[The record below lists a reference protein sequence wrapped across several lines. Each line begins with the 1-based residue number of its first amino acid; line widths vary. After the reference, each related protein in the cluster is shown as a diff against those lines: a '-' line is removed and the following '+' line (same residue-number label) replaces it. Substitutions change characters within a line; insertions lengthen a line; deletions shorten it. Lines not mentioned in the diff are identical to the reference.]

1 MNAALHPRRMMAHP
15 ARRCLAV
22 MAIGATTLLL
32 VACKGEIS
40 GSPSPPPEF
49 GSVSKPLFGC
59 PTVQGVYAWPP
70 SAGVYANQMATNQ
83 EPWEGG
89 IPVPARRG
97 KMQIWVTQTS
107 SGIVFRSR
115 SARVMEGLRDRS
127 TKEWSY
133 SEYHRAAYS
142 CAHGVLEVEP
152 VDVVTTEDYGGKG
165 IRRGFKLVVLEDG
178 SLAVGVKTI
187 SYGRTM
193 ALFSWADVSRGTI
206 SAPDKTFWRW
216 SKLARVESGDKEP
229 APAGTVGE
237 QP

>member
-1 MNAALHPRRMMAHP
+1 MDTALPGHNIETHPTKRH
-15 ARRCLAV
+15 LAV
-22 MAIGATTLLL
+22 IVVFAACMLLP
-32 VACKGEIS
+32 ACMGETS

-49 GSVSKPLFGC
+49 GAVSKPLFGC

-70 SAGVYANQMATNQ
+70 SAGTYAKQMATNQ

-97 KMQIWVTQTS
+97 KMQIWVTQTG

-115 SARVMEGLRDRS
+115 SARVMEGLRDRL

-133 SEYHRAAYS
+133 AEYHRGAYS

-152 VDVVTTEDYGGKG
+152 VDVVTTEDFGGKG
-165 IRRGFKLVVLEDG
+165 IRRGFKLVALEDG

-193 ALFSWADVSRGTI
+193 SLFTWADVSRGTI
-206 SAPDKTFWRW
+206 RAPDKTFWRW
-216 SKLARVESGDKEP
+216 SKLARLESGDKEP
-229 APAGTVGE
+229 APAGTVDE